1 MTSGMSSKISFYY
14 FYRVNE
20 VVNEPVSCYKPML
33 QEYHVLMELTT
44 MKITVNDVE
53 HVARLARLELSAAEK
68 KLFAEQM
75 DTILGYV
82 EKLKGLDTDGI
93 LPTSHAVPM
102 ENAFRLD
109 QTNPSIG
116 IEKAL
121 ANAPDRVASFYRVP
135 KVLE

>member
-1 MTSGMSSKISFYY
+1 
-14 FYRVNE
+14 
-20 VVNEPVSCYKPML
+20 
-33 QEYHVLMELTT
+33 
-44 MKITVNDVE
+44 MKITVADVE
-53 HVARLARLELSAAEK
+53 YVARLARLDLSDTEK
-68 KLFAEQM
+68 NLFAGQM

-102 ENAFRLD
+102 ENSFRPDL
-109 QTNPSIG
+109 TTPSIG

>member
-1 MTSGMSSKISFYY
+1 
-14 FYRVNE
+14 
-20 VVNEPVSCYKPML
+20 
-33 QEYHVLMELTT
+33 
-44 MKITVNDVE
+44 MKITVADVE
-53 HVARLARLELSAAEK
+53 YVARLARLDLSDAEK
-68 KLFAEQM
+68 NLFAGQM

-102 ENAFRLD
+102 ENSFRPDL
-109 QTNPSIG
+109 TTPSIG